1 MSCCV
6 AKYERRALT
15 TLPTTKKH
23 FRWQPKQRIYH
34 RWHNCSQTTQPS
46 CFSTRSDDAVF
57 VRGAGCHGNERYS
70 RPCVDVILS
79 AAGRSPQ
86 NVQVLTCCH
95 NIYLSPCLF
104 ILYSNIKLWNK
115 IKTFDQWADNILCC
129 RQIREVN
136 DYPHAS
142 LISYLS
148 SVVYYWVFMT
158 ATVWRQCPLASTTG
172 RSYSP
177 PIMDIFSWCTPV
189 KTTTMG
195 FSQTYKTL
203 WGTVIV
209 FVILPHINL
218 GLLSDYKIC
227 GDPEC
232 ESKS

>member
-1 MSCCV
+1 MLPSTNEEPLQHFQQRKNTSAGNQNNEFITGGTTAHKLRSHLVFQRGVMTQSLCAALV
-6 AKYERRALT
+6 AMAM
-15 TLPTTKKH
+15 
-23 FRWQPKQRIYH
+23 
-34 RWHNCSQTTQPS
+34 NA
-46 CFSTRSDDAVF
+46 TRV
-57 VRGAGCHGNERYS
+57 
-70 RPCVDVILS
+70 LS